1 MLRWESNYHSVYSDF
16 TNSTIAIVV
25 KRQIHQSIH
34 LRVYNAAFIHL
45 MVQNITS
52 NIIIRTILTTAKD
65 HKNVI
70 LWYVRWSCE
79 AVCINKHISNN
90 IITPFPCHIVY
101 LTVHIVIRRS
111 VDSFHSY
118 STKKIYL
125 KWYH

>member
-34 LRVYNAAFIHL
+34 LRVYYAALIHL
-45 MVQNITS
+45 LVQNITS

-70 LWYVRWSCE
+70 L
-79 AVCINKHISNN
+79 
-90 IITPFPCHIVY
+90 
-101 LTVHIVIRRS
+101 
-111 VDSFHSY
+111 
-118 STKKIYL
+118 
-125 KWYH
+125 

>member
-1 MLRWESNYHSVYSDF
+1 MLRWESNYHGVYSDF
-16 TNSTIAIVV
+16 TNSTIVIVV

-34 LRVYNAAFIHL
+34 LRVYYAALIHL
-45 MVQNITS
+45 LVQIITS
-52 NIIIRTILTTAKD
+52 NIIIRTMLTTAKV

-70 LWYVRWSCE
+70 LWYVRWNCE
-79 AVCINKHISNN
+79 TVCIIKHISNN
-90 IITPFPCHIVY
+90 IITPFPCRIVY
-101 LTVHIVIRRS
+101 FTVHIVIRRS

>member
-34 LRVYNAAFIHL
+34 LRVYYAAFIHL
-45 MVQNITS
+45 LVQNITS